1 MPAMSMFILQIY
13 QILATVPLMLE
24 EAPYFCNHAI
34 PLFVI
39 LVGFCKYFLT
49 Y

>member
-1 MPAMSMFILQIY
+1 MSMFILQIY

-34 PLFVI
+34 PLSVI
-39 LVGFCKYFLT
+39 LVGFCKYYPT